1 MDKCLHFGVPCRK
14 SLMLKP
20 NSDKMPKKYAKKE
33 WTPFF
38 NKFSMDRTNNSG
50 RKISFGLGENTQMVA
65 CRSRIQKKIFFL
77 TFWGKHDTIW
87 WIMDSYV
94 RLDAG
99 RWPWSDAW
107 KKHVMKSAP
116 VHFLIVRNRHWLGP
130 SSFMPPSH
138 PPSLGRGPLRPVTV
152 RLEERNHE
160 RRGAWDTFSEVFHA
174 PISFEGITWIFSSSS
189 TFFSIPLAIFH
200 KMGYNIKDSI

>member
-1 MDKCLHFGVPCRK
+1 
-14 SLMLKP
+14 
-20 NSDKMPKKYAKKE
+20 MPKKNVKKGYLA
-33 WTPFF
+33 FF
-38 NKFSMDRTNNSG
+38 NYFFVDGMNNLSWNICFDLS
-50 RKISFGLGENTQMVA
+50 RNTQMISW
-65 CRSRIQKKIFFL
+65 RSHIQKNIFFL

-174 PISFEGITWIFSSSS
+174 PISFWGNNMNFLLILYFFLYSSCN
-189 TFFSIPLAIFH
+189 FP
-200 KMGYNIKDSI
+200 